1 VFLFR
6 DFGEAAM
13 HSRRSA
19 RVIQR
24 VAFVLIA
31 FAAVRASVADE
42 PAAIYLRDI
51 KSVFK
56 ERCYA
61 CHGAL
66 QQKGGLRLDTVESI
80 ARGGDSG
87 VSLLTAD
94 PATSLLVQR
103 ISATDLS
110 ERMPP
115 EGEPLTAQQI
125 EAVKSWLAAGAP
137 RPENE
142 KPEEDPRSHWAFI
155 PPVKATIPPGL
166 HPIDAFVDQGLKD
179 KGLPARAAADK
190 GIVLRR
196 VTIDLIGLPPT
207 REELHAF
214 LADTS
219 PDAYERVVDRLLA
232 DSRYGERW
240 GRHWLDVWRYADW
253 YGRRYVPD
261 VWNSAPQVYRWRNWT
276 ADSVNADRG
285 YDEMIKA
292 MLAGDEIADP
302 RHPEDAV
309 ATGYLIRNWYALNP
323 NDWMRSIV
331 EHTGKAFMGLT
342 FQCAHCHDHK
352 YDPIAQD
359 DYFRLRAFFEPIGVR
374 QDRVA
379 GEDDPGPFEEYNYGV
394 LRKIQ
399 QLGTVKVFD
408 KTPQAPTWF
417 YTGGDERNRVA
428 DRGSMPPASAGFLG
442 TLAKIEPVQLPTDV
456 WYPAMRPEIRQSLL
470 SDAQKK
476 VAQAESEFDTAKK
489 TPEQTTL
496 LRAAEAKLAA
506 AVAQRA
512 SIEARIAA
520 DDAKFGQADDATKKR
535 LARIA
540 RQHELTAGTLQASL
554 EELAGKNDL
563 AAAQAKPDGDAAKA
577 PAIDAANK
585 RIAAAAAAHDQTHA
599 AFAKLEQENSYTA
612 LGPQYPPTSTGRRKA
627 LAEWMTRP
635 DHPLTAR
642 VAINHMWMRH
652 FHTPLV
658 KSVADFGRN
667 GAKPT
672 HPELLDWLTVE
683 FVESGWSMKHLHRLM
698 VTSEA
703 YKRQSSVGDREP
715 SSQSDPDNLALWRMN
730 RGRMESEVIRDTLLY
745 LAGELDLQQ
754 GGRSIENSEVD
765 KIPRRTFYFSVYPEV
780 GGKSQMGEL
789 FDAPDSLDCYRRT
802 KTIVPQQAFALTNSD
817 LVHRT
822 AEKLSSRLWS
832 EATLVSAT
840 SIADPVRSF
849 TVAAYETIL
858 SRQPTPAELDA
869 CRTYLQSPA
878 FDSPEGIQLRA
889 SLVRAILNHN
899 DFVSI
904 R

>member
-1 VFLFR
+1 MRL
-6 DFGEAAM
+6 
-13 HSRRSA
+13 RRSNA
-19 RVIQR
+19 ICG
-24 VAFVLIA
+24 VAAALIA
-31 FAAVRASVADE
+31 CATLRALAADDATVAY
-42 PAAIYLRDI
+42 IRDV
-51 KSVFK
+51 KTVLK

-66 QQKGGLRLDTVESI
+66 AQKGGLRLDTVEAI

-87 VSLLTAD
+87 AVLVTAD
-94 PATSLLVQR
+94 PAASLLVQR
-103 ISATDLS
+103 IAATDLS

-115 EGEPLTAQQI
+115 EGEPLTPPQI

-142 KPEEDPRSHWAFI
+142 TSEEDPRSHWAFI
-155 PPVKATIPPGL
+155 PPVKKTIPAGQ
-166 HPIDAFVDQGLKD
+166 HPIDAFIDLALNEKS
-179 KGLPARAAADK
+179 LAARPAADK
-190 GIVLRR
+190 SIVLRR
-196 VTIDLIGLPPT
+196 VTIDLVGLPPT
-207 REELHAF
+207 REELQAF

-219 PDAYERVVDRLLA
+219 PDAYERVVDRLLT
-232 DSRYGERW
+232 DPRYGERW

-276 ADSVNADRG
+276 AESINADRG
-285 YDEMIKA
+285 YDEMIRA

-352 YDPIAQD
+352 YDPISQD

-408 KTPQAPTWF
+408 KNPQAPTWF

-428 DRGSMPPASAGFLG
+428 NRGSMPPASASFLG
-442 TLAKIEPVQLPTDV
+442 TLAKVEPVQLPIDL
-456 WYPAMRPEIRQSLL
+456 WYPAMRPELRKALL

-476 VAQAESEFDTAKK
+476 VTQAESELDAARK
-489 TPEQTTL
+489 TPDQGTL
-496 LRAAEAKLAA
+496 IVAVEAKLAA
-506 AVAQRA
+506 AIAQRA
-512 SIEARIAA
+512 SVEARIAA
-520 DDAKFGQADDATKKR
+520 DDAKFGSADDATKKR
-535 LARIA
+535 LARVA
-540 RQHELTAGTLQASL
+540 RQHELSAGTLQANA
-554 EELAGKNDL
+554 EELSGKHDL
-563 AAAQAKPDGDAAKA
+563 ALAQAKPDGDAAKA

-585 RIAAAAAAHDQTHA
+585 RIAAAATVSDQIHA
-599 AFAKLEQENSYTA
+599 AFAKLELEGTYTA

-642 VAINHMWMRH
+642 VAVNHMWMRH
-652 FHTPLV
+652 FQTPLV
-658 KSVADFGRN
+658 KTVADFGRN

-672 HPELLDWLTVE
+672 HPELLDWLAVE
-683 FVESGWSMKHLHRLM
+683 FVESGWSMKHLHWLM

-703 YKRQSSVGDREP
+703 YKRQSSVGEGELA
-715 SSQSDPDNLALWRMN
+715 SQSDPDNLALWRMN
-730 RGRMESEVIRDTLLY
+730 RGRMESEVIRDSLLY
-745 LAGELDLQQ
+745 LAGDLDLQQ

-780 GGKSQMGEL
+780 GGKSQIGEL

-802 KTIVPQQAFALTNSD
+802 KTIVPQQAFALTNSH

-822 AEKLSSRLWS
+822 ADKLSARLWA
-832 EATLVSAT
+832 EATTVSAT
-840 SIADPVRSF
+840 SVSDPVRSF
-849 TVAAYETIL
+849 TIAAYETIL
-858 SRQPTPAELDA
+858 SRQPSPAELDA
-869 CRTYLQSPA
+869 CRTYLQSPGLPTQ
-878 FDSPEGIQLRA
+878 DLNSPEASRQRA

>member
-1 VFLFR
+1 MLR
-6 DFGEAAM
+6 ALAADD
-13 HSRRSA
+13 
-19 RVIQR
+19 
-24 VAFVLIA
+24 
-31 FAAVRASVADE
+31 AAVA
-42 PAAIYLRDI
+42 YLRDV
-51 KSVFK
+51 KAVLK

-66 QQKGGLRLDTVESI
+66 AQKGGLRLDTVEAI

-87 VSLLTAD
+87 ALLVTAD
-94 PATSLLVQR
+94 PAASLLVQR
-103 ISATDLS
+103 IAATDLS

-115 EGEPLTAQQI
+115 EGEPLTPQQI

-137 RPENE
+137 RPEKE
-142 KPEEDPRSHWAFI
+142 KSEEDPRSHWAFI
-155 PPVKATIPPGL
+155 PPVKKAIPAGQ
-166 HPIDAFVDQGLKD
+166 HPIDAFIDQELKN
-179 KGLPARAAADK
+179 KSLPARPAADK
-190 GIVLRR
+190 AIVLRR
-196 VTIDLIGLPPT
+196 VTIDLIGLTPT
-207 REELHAF
+207 REELLAF
-214 LADTS
+214 LADAS
-219 PDAYERVVDRLLA
+219 PDAYERAVDRLLA
-232 DSRYGERW
+232 DPRHGERW

-276 ADSVNADRG
+276 AESINADRG
-285 YDEMIKA
+285 YDEMIRA

-352 YDPIAQD
+352 YDPISQD

-417 YTGGDERNRVA
+417 YTGGDERNRQA
-428 DRGSMPPASAGFLG
+428 DRGSISPASAGFLG
-442 TLAKIEPVQLPTDV
+442 TLAKIEPIQLPTDV
-456 WYPAMRPEIRQSLL
+456 WYPAVRPEIRQALL
-470 SDAQKK
+470 SDVQKK
-476 VAQAESEFDTAKK
+476 LAQAEAELDTAKK
-489 TPEQTTL
+489 TPDQVTL

-512 SIEARIAA
+512 SVEARIAA
-520 DDAKFGQADDATKKR
+520 DDAKFGSADDATKNR
-535 LARIA
+535 LARVG
-540 RQHELTAGTLQASL
+540 RQHELSAGTLQANA
-554 EELAGKNDL
+554 EELGGKHDL
-563 AAAQAKPDGDAAKA
+563 ALAQAKPDGDAAKA

-585 RIAAAAAAHDQTHA
+585 RIAAAATASDQIHA
-599 AFAKLEQENSYTA
+599 TFAKLEQEGTYTA
-612 LGPQYPPTSTGRRKA
+612 LGPQYPQTSTGRRKA
-627 LAEWMTRP
+627 LAEWLTRP

-642 VAINHMWMRH
+642 VAVNHMWMRH
-652 FHTPLV
+652 FQTPLV
-658 KSVADFGRN
+658 KTVSDFGRN

-672 HPELLDWLTVE
+672 HPELLDWLAVE
-683 FVESGWSMKHLHRLM
+683 FVESGWCMKRLHRLM

-703 YKRQSSVGDREP
+703 YKRQSSVGEGELA
-715 SSQSDPDNLALWRMN
+715 SQSDPDNLALWRMN
-730 RGRMESEVIRDTLLY
+730 RGRMESEVIRDSLLY
-745 LAGELDLQQ
+745 LAGDLDLQQ

-780 GGKSQMGEL
+780 GGKSQIGEL

-817 LVHRT
+817 LIHRT
-822 AEKLSSRLWS
+822 ADKLSARLWA
-832 EATLVSAT
+832 EATTVSAT
-840 SIADPVRSF
+840 SVSDPVRSF
-849 TVAAYETIL
+849 TIAAYETIL
-858 SRQPTPAELDA
+858 SRQPSPAELDA
-869 CRTYLQSPA
+869 CRTYLQSPGLPTQ
-878 FDSPEGIQLRA
+878 DLNSPEASRQRA